1 MLYSNY
7 FNIFTTSYTKMVDFY
22 ENLDSS
28 FYTILQQFIPY
39 SLNAK
44 YGVILNNNILTRNKI
59 PTMELI
65 ST

>member
-1 MLYSNY
+1 
-7 FNIFTTSYTKMVDFY
+7 MVDFY

>member
-1 MLYSNY
+1 
-7 FNIFTTSYTKMVDFY
+7 MVDFY

-28 FYTILQQFIPY
+28 FYTILQQFTPY